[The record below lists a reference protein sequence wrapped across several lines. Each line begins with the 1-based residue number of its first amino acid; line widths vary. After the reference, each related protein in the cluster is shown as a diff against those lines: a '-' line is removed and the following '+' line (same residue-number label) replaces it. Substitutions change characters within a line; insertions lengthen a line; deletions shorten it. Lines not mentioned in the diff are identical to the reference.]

1 MRPLKETVNTQSI
14 RREPKEHH
22 LKLFPWAEC
31 STHGPV
37 LVTHF
42 YLKVMNQSRFGVPL
56 GFLLGSDWRVGPGP
70 QVMALGNIWNL
81 APAPDSL
88 PCLHPPEDR
97 QNDSGRH
104 RNSGG
109 ICECE

>member
-37 LVTHF
+37 LATHF
-42 YLKVMNQSRFGVPL
+42 YPKVMNQSRFGVPPGL
-56 GFLLGSDWRVGPGP
+56 RLEGRSGSSGDGSGKHLEPGSCP
-70 QVMALGNIWNL
+70 
-81 APAPDSL
+81 
-88 PCLHPPEDR
+88 
-97 QNDSGRH
+97 
-104 RNSGG
+104 
-109 ICECE
+109 